1 MRATRWVLCVLAA
14 CAAAAA
20 VLAAWL
26 LPVPGPSSGD
36 VRAPVVVGGHT
47 LDDST
52 ARDVVERLRQAMADL
67 MEGKTPEGTLGAGVV
82 KEARTA
88 VEPFA
93 GGPGSITGSTLT
105 LEPEGWRELGGSG
118 FVTVGGT
125 LEWSTRV
132 GNDTVD
138 SGSAMP
144 MLLELTRGEGRWD
157 VASVQHLPDG
167 GFYGS
172 EEPQLAPWAQPWL
185 VGLACGLAG
194 LGALLL
200 LCFPRLASGWR
211 SAIVVPVVMIVGAI
225 LLLGSGAPSSVD
237 GGQIFSS
244 YLDTRG
250 ERPIIRPGGWVDVD
264 SNGFQAYADAVHTF
278 FWLVAAL
285 LGALALAAVP
295 PRRWAGSADEGHA
308 EPEAG
313 TGTDASEGSGTA
325 KGGRRAQR
333 AAP

>member
-20 VLAAWL
+20 VLAALL

-36 VRAPVVVGGHT
+36 VRAPMTVGGHT
-47 LDDST
+47 LGDST

-67 MEGKTPEGTLGAGVV
+67 MAGKTPDDTLGAGVV
-82 KEARTA
+82 KQARA
-88 VEPFA
+88 AIEPFVD
-93 GGPGSITGSTLT
+93 GSGDITRSTLT
-105 LEPEGWRELGGSG
+105 LEPEGWRELNGAG

-144 MLLELTRGEGRWD
+144 MLLELTWGEGRWD
-157 VASVQHLPDG
+157 VAFVQHLPDG

-211 SAIVVPVVMIVGAI
+211 SAIVVPAVMIAGAI
-225 LLLGSGAPSSVD
+225 LLLGSGAPSSAD

-244 YLDTRG
+244 YLDTLV
-250 ERPIIRPGGWVDVD
+250 ERPIIRPGGWADVD
-264 SNGFQAYADAVHTF
+264 ANGFQAYADAVHTF

-285 LGALALAAVP
+285 LGALALAAAP
-295 PRRWAGSADEGHA
+295 PRRSPADDDPRQSVA
-308 EPEAG
+308 
-313 TGTDASEGSGTA
+313 
-325 KGGRRAQR
+325 
-333 AAP
+333 